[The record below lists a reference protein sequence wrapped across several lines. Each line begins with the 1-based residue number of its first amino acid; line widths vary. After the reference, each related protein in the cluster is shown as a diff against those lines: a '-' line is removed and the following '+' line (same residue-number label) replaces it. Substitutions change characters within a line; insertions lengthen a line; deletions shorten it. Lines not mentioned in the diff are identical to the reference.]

1 MKETKKSSSIQ
12 PEPPPIKLDDKQLDE
27 IFKPRKS
34 KDTTLAGQDHGWEVQ
49 K

>member
-1 MKETKKSSSIQ
+1 MKEAKKPTSIQ
-12 PEPPPIKLDDKQLDE
+12 SQPAPVKLDDKQLDE

>member
-12 PEPPPIKLDDKQLDE
+12 PQPAPIKLDDKQLDE

>member
-1 MKETKKSSSIQ
+1 MKESKKSSSIQ
-12 PEPPPIKLDDKQLDE
+12 PEPAFIKLDDKQLDE
-27 IFKPRKS
+27 IFKPRKA